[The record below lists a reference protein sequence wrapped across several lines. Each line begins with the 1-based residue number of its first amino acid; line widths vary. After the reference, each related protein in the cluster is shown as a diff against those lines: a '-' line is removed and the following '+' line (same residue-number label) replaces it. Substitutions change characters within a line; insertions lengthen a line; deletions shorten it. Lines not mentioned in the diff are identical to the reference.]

1 MAWLDKT
8 VPESMLQE
16 VVRTTN
22 ATVRYCG
29 EQISIFFTVLTD
41 ADVPAELRGTKISKY
56 KTKFSLGIRP
66 AEK

>member
-8 VPESMLQE
+8 IPESMLQE

-29 EQISIFFTVLTD
+29 EQISVFFTVLTG
-41 ADVPAELRGTKISKY
+41 ADVPAELRGTEISK
-56 KTKFSLGIRP
+56 
-66 AEK
+66 

>member
-1 MAWLDKT
+1 MVWLDKT
-8 VPESMLQE
+8 VSEFMLQE

-29 EQISIFFTVLTD
+29 EQISIFFTVLAD
-41 ADVPAELRGTKISKY
+41 ADVPAELRGTEISKY
-56 KTKFSLGIRP
+56 KMKFSLGIRP